1 MRPLSARSLRT
12 TGRALCY
19 NTHMIG
25 TLRGIVSEKLTDSLI
40 IEVAGVGYELLTS
53 VDDWG
58 GAKLGVEAK
67 FYVYEQVREDA
78 YNLFGFAE
86 LSSKLLFAQL
96 LGVQGVGPKV
106 AMGIL
111 SAAGENRLRQAIA
124 SGDPALLKGIS
135 GVGPKTAQRVILD
148 LRGKVEEG
156 AVGLAPVSDSTYQA
170 LVALGYTPSQA
181 TAAVNAIPD
190 DITGDA
196 ERVKAAL
203 RGIGK

>member
-1 MRPLSARSLRT
+1 
-12 TGRALCY
+12 
-19 NTHMIG
+19 MIG
-25 TLRGIVSEKLTDSLI
+25 TLRGIIAEKLADTLI
-40 IEVAGVGYELLTS
+40 LEVGGVGYELLTT

-58 GAKLGVEAK
+58 AVELGKEAK
-67 FYVYEQVREDA
+67 FYIHEQVREDA
-78 YNLFGFAE
+78 FNLFGFRE
-86 LSSKLLFAQL
+86 LSSKQLFGQL
-96 LGVQGVGPKV
+96 LSVNGVGPKV

-148 LRGKVEEG
+148 LRGKVDEG
-156 AVGLAPVSDSTYQA
+156 TAGLAPLSDSTYQA

-181 TAAVNAIPD
+181 AQAVQNIPST
-190 DITGDA
+190 ITDEG

-203 RGIGK
+203 RGISN